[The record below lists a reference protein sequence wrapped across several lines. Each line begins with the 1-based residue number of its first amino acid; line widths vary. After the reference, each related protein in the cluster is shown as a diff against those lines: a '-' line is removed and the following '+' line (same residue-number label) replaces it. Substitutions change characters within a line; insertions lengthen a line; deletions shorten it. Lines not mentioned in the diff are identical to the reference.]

1 MSMNLSTINT
11 AKKYP
16 ISLIYIRRMKFMKN
30 VEIVKTDV
38 LIIGTEGAGARAA
51 IEVCQQ
57 DENAKVIGI
66 TKGFFTHSGAT
77 LTAGASI
84 NMDGASMMKLFG
96 FEGRSY
102 DNKDIYFEDTV
113 KEGRFVNNQ
122 ELVQIL
128 VDKAPEAV
136 KEVADWGMKVDG
148 HWRGAGHRYDRSI
161 LSPGVRIMVGLRKK
175 IREFQDRICLHE
187 NIMAVDLIK
196 DEQGYVSG
204 VIALDLF
211 KGDPV
216 IYIAKATI
224 LATGGGLRIYPW
236 TSGPEELTGDGQAM
250 AYRAGVE
257 FTDMEFIQF
266 ITCTLKNPPSR
277 VGSVNRFLHIGAW
290 LLNKEGQRFMSKWDP
305 ERMEQS
311 TRDNIAIGIATEIL
325 EGRGFEDNK
334 GGHILCSFKH
344 LPDQIITDNVAIYS
358 LYGNQNF
365 KNYINRIVKQGSV
378 ICFPACHFYCG
389 GIRINT
395 KCETNIPGLY
405 AAGEICGG
413 MHGANRISGNAITEA
428 LVEGKIVGEEVAKFI
443 SQKDY
448 PVVKESNYEK
458 SIEKIFNPYNGYN
471 KGEGVSAIEIS
482 EKIQMI
488 AGKWVG
494 VIRDKETLNN
504 ALKEIN
510 KIKTEISSVKLTN
523 NQKRYNKE
531 WIEALQIE
539 NMIQTL
545 EMIARSALARKES
558 RGVHYRKDFPKTNN
572 KEWLKNTLL
581 KKDENGNMVISIIPA
596 KITKFKPKGD

>member
-1 MSMNLSTINT
+1 
-11 AKKYP
+11 
-16 ISLIYIRRMKFMKN
+16 MKN
-30 VEIVKTDV
+30 IKIVKSDV

-66 TKGFFTHSGAT
+66 TKGLFSRSGAT
-77 LTAGASI
+77 LTAGADI

-102 DNKDIYFEDTV
+102 DNKDIYFEDIV
-113 KEGRFVNNQ
+113 EEGRFVNNQ

-128 VDKAPEAV
+128 VDNAPEVV
-136 KEVADWGMKVDG
+136 KEVADWGMRIDG
-148 HWRGAGHRYDRSI
+148 YWRAAGHRYARGV
-161 LSPGVRIMVGLRKK
+161 LTTGVRIMVGLRKK

-196 DEQGYVSG
+196 DDQGYVSG
-204 VIALDLF
+204 VVALDLF
-211 KGDPV
+211 KGEPV

-224 LATGGGLRIYPW
+224 LAAGGGLRIYPW
-236 TSGPEELTGDGQAM
+236 TSGPEELTGDGQAI

-277 VGSVNRFLHIGAW
+277 VKSINPLLNIGAW

-334 GGHILCSFKH
+334 GGHILCSYKH
-344 LPDQIITDNVAIYS
+344 LPDRIITDNTAIHS
-358 LYGNQNF
+358 FFDDQNF
-365 KNYINRIVKQGSV
+365 INRIVKQGHV

-413 MHGANRISGNAITEA
+413 IHGANRLSGNAITEV
-428 LVEGKIVGEEVAKFI
+428 LVEGKIVGKEVAKFI
-443 SQKDY
+443 SKKDY
-448 PVVKESNYEK
+448 PVVKENNYEQF
-458 SIEKIFNPYNGYN
+458 IEKILNPYNGYN
-471 KGEGVSAIEIS
+471 KGENVSAIELK

-494 VIRDKETLNN
+494 VVKDKGTLNN

-531 WIEALQIE
+531 WMEALQIE

-558 RGVHYRKDFPKTNN
+558 RGVHYRRDFPRTNN

-596 KITKFKPKGD
+596 KITKFRPKED